1 MDEGREGG
9 KGAKMGGTDQTGGAR
24 MGHSSFRRG
33 HQGNDM
39 NRVKIGAETKRE
51 TRKSLIQVVLKKR
64 VIVGR
69 DRIGMIGPLG
79 TSDLVS
85 CIIVT
90 CGKISVDLFGI
101 L

>member
-1 MDEGREGG
+1 MDEGRKGG
-9 KGAKMGGTDQTGGAR
+9 EGAKMRGTDQTGGTR

-33 HQGNDM
+33 HQGNHV
-39 NRVKIGAETKRE
+39 NRVKIGAETKGE

-64 VIVGR
+64 VIVGG

-79 TSDLVS
+79 TSHLIP